1 MDDPR
6 ERRQFGR
13 LHLLAYGQGK
23 VCTLELGGTH
33 CRADLIDIS
42 SGGARLK
49 HSPPPELPD
58 KKELVFSV
66 SDTDD
71 NGRLQKLSATI
82 RWRNGLEFG
91 IKFDEELDLAV
102 SALQKMVC

>member
-1 MDDPR
+1 
-6 ERRQFGR
+6 
-13 LHLLAYGQGK
+13 
-23 VCTLELGGTH
+23 
-33 CRADLIDIS
+33 
-42 SGGARLK
+42 
-49 HSPPPELPD
+49 
-58 KKELVFSV
+58 V